1 MLTMIRAEVYFEG
14 QSLPRGKLLMK
25 YKYEYI
31 GNSKKLESRCI

>member
-1 MLTMIRAEVYFEG
+1 MIRAEVYFEG
-14 QSLPRGKLLMK
+14 QILLRGKLLMN

>member
-1 MLTMIRAEVYFEG
+1 MIRAGVYFEG